1 MRRLTIEPLTQA
13 AFAPF
18 GEVIDTEGRDSF
30 LINNGSTRRYHR
42 LAMVQMAQPD
52 DQAII
57 SLFVAQPLP
66 MPLVIAMLERHP
78 LGSQAFMPLLGRP
91 FLVVVAPAGDAPT
104 AASVR
109 AFRSDGRQGVNYHRG
124 VWHHPVLALE
134 PSDRFLVIDRS
145 GSGSGDNCDEHYFS
159 DDQRLL
165 LDPGPA
171 VM

>member
-1 MRRLTIEPLTQA
+1 MRRLTIEPLTQG

-18 GEVIDTEGRDSF
+18 GEVIGTEGCDSF
-30 LINNGSTRRYHR
+30 LINAGSTRRYHR
-42 LAMVQMAQPD
+42 LAAVQTAQPD
-52 DQAII
+52 DQTII

-66 MPLVIAMLERHP
+66 MPLTIAMLERHP
-78 LGSQAFMPLLGRP
+78 LGSQAFMPLLGQP
-91 FLVVVAPAGDAPT
+91 FLVVVAPTGDAPT
-104 AASVR
+104 ADSVR

-134 PSDRFLVIDRS
+134 PNDRFLVIDR
-145 GSGSGDNCDEHYFS
+145 SGSGDNCDEHYFS

-171 VM
+171 VV

>member
-57 SLFVAQPLP
+57 SLFDAQPLP

-91 FLVVVAPAGDAPT
+91 FLLVVAPAGDAPT
-104 AASVR
+104 AGSVR
-109 AFRSDGRQGVNYHRG
+109 AFRSDGRQGVNYRRG

-134 PSDRFLVIDRS
+134 PNDRFLVIDR
-145 GSGSGDNCDEHYFS
+145 SGSGDNCDEHYFS

-171 VM
+171 VV